1 MADLYQQRQMIWI
14 AMRNL
19 VLQVETSKRSMTKMQ
34 IAAFDQL
41 HHDLDAI
48 DRQLRKLTAA
58 PVTAAPA
65 RTTAYHG
72 GGLIAPGTITAAPV
86 TATTFDGERVTL
98 STEPEPEAC
107 SCGYYDHSHRL
118 PALGIAS
125 SKIKMADDYERYKEL
140 YATTGDESAKAKM
153 LDCVTIE

>member
-41 HHDLDAI
+41 RHDLDAI

-72 GGLIAPGTITAAPV
+72 GGLIAAGTITAAEI
-86 TATTFDGERVTL
+86 TTFDGERVTL
-98 STEPEPEAC
+98 STEPEAC

-125 SKIKMADDYERYKEL
+125 RKTKMADDYERYKEL